1 MFLALKEMKYEKLR
15 YGLIVAMIV
24 LISYLMFFLMGMM
37 LGLQNENDAAI
48 KVGYRNCLSK

>member
-1 MFLALKEMKYEKLR
+1 MKHEKLH
-15 YGLIVAMIV
+15 YGLITVMIV

-48 KVGYRNCLSK
+48 KEWGTKTVF

>member
-1 MFLALKEMKYEKLR
+1 MFLALKEMKHEKLR

-48 KVGYRNCLSK
+48 KE

>member
-1 MFLALKEMKYEKLR
+1 MFLALKEIKHEKLH

-48 KVGYRNCLSK
+48 KEWVRKLFF